1 MTTRK
6 GAARSALDLLERYGL
21 RPGDVV
27 VDVAFGMAPVAE
39 RMRELGFGFLGVGD
53 DPAVSADLARRGFA
67 TRLADPSD
75 PETLLQE
82 IESGL
87 EGRPPGALCLVGT
100 LSEVRSPGALLSRL
114 RRWAET
120 RRALPVVFTVANAT
134 HVDVVGSLLTNRWE
148 PAGDPPADEGRATV
162 LYAAAPFE
170 RLLAT
175 TGWEQADEN
184 DLVLEHPDPGLSVD
198 DPALDPAT
206 PLGGHL
212 ARVRDSA
219 GPGGRVVEFVR
230 LCRPGAATPADRGP
244 APDALFL
251 SVLLRTQGRRLATLQ
266 EALLSLA
273 AQTSDDFEVI
283 LVAHD
288 ADPSARKDVETLVAE
303 FHPRFAE
310 RVRLI
315 EVKGGQ
321 RARPLN
327 EGARF
332 ASGRYLATLDED
344 DLVFAHWVRDLEE
357 LAAAAPGHVVR
368 TVVAVQQVVA
378 RPGAW
383 DGDDGYD
390 AVSAPALDYP
400 PAFDH
405 VEHLYENRTPNCAY
419 AVPRSLVTRLGQT
432 WDESLVVLEDWDH
445 LLRVASL
452 AGVVSRP
459 VVTGLIRSWRNAETS
474 KMLHGPE
481 AWEESRRRVV
491 EKQDSHPLLLDRGAV
506 SRLRQLVHSEE
517 TARQEAA
524 RLATQLSATQDS
536 LAGTKKALEHILNV
550 LVDTERRLDEVLGST
565 SWRITAGVRKLSGGL
580 RRVTS
585 PGGGVTEAGSG
596 RLPDEPPRQAPL
608 TTGRSDY
615 ERWARLFD
623 TLDTVVKKQ
632 IAQRL
637 EPLSEHPLIS
647 VLVPVYNTPPAFLRA
662 AVESVRDQVYENWE
676 LCIADDHS
684 TDPAVGTLLTELA
697 ASDHRIKVVARPENG
712 HIAAATN
719 SALEVAQGEWVA
731 FLDHDDVLPAHA
743 LALVVLALSQRPEA
757 ALVYS
762 DEDKVDVEGRRF
774 DPYFKPDF
782 DPLLLLGQ
790 NYLAHFLVVR
800 RRLVQRLGGLRQGF
814 EGAQDWDFAL
824 RVTELIE
831 PDQVVHIPH
840 VLYHWR
846 AHGQSTAEALDAKP
860 YAVDAGRR
868 TVTEHL
874 LRTGGPAEVTTIPVT
889 GHNRIRWPVPHP
901 APLVTMV
908 VPTRDG
914 RYLESCIESVL
925 RHTTYPAFEVLIVD
939 NGSEDPA
946 ILDYMTRHPDPRVRV
961 MRDARPFNYSA
972 LNNAAVHEARGEL
985 VLLLNDDTEV
995 ASASWLDDMVSQ
1007 VSRPG
1012 VGVVGAKLYYDNG
1025 TIQHAGVLLGIGGVA
1040 GHAYRFWAHDSSG
1053 YMGRLLLAQT
1063 MSAVTGA
1070 CMLVRREVWQA
1081 VGGLEEE
1088 HLAVAFNDID
1098 FCLRVRQAGWRVV
1111 WTPLAELVHHESVT
1125 RGPETLRI
1133 KEFVAETRFMQKRW
1147 GVDLERD
1154 PAYNPNLTLVYEDW
1168 SLAWP
1173 PRVAYG
1179 GEPAP

>member
-1 MTTRK
+1 MTPRK
-6 GAARSALDLLERYGL
+6 GAALSALDLLERHGL

-27 VDVAFGMAPVAE
+27 VDVGFGMAPVAE
-39 RMRELGFGFLGVGD
+39 RMRDLGFGFLGIGD
-53 DPAVSADLARRGFA
+53 DPAVGAELERVGFA
-67 TRLADPSD
+67 TRQADPSD
-75 PETLLQE
+75 PEALLQVV
-82 IESGL
+82 ESALG
-87 EGRPPGALCLVGT
+87 GRPPGAVCLVGALT
-100 LSEVRSPGALLSRL
+100 EVRSDEALLRRL

-120 RRALPVVFTVANAT
+120 RGAVPLVITGPNAT
-134 HVDVVGSLLTNRWE
+134 HVDVAATLLTDRGRPE
-148 PAGDPPADEGRATV
+148 HGPSSDEAPKMV
-162 LYAAAPFE
+162 LYSAAQFE
-170 RLLAT
+170 RLLAS
-175 TGWEQADEN
+175 TGWEQTDQN
-184 DLVLEHPDPGLSVD
+184 DLVLEHLDPASSVD
-198 DPALDPAT
+198 DAALDPTT

-212 ARVRDSA
+212 ARVRDAA

-230 LCRPGAATPADRGP
+230 LCRPGDATPVTPRP
-244 APDALFL
+244 QQTAPFL

-273 AQTSDDFEVI
+273 AQTSDAFEVI
-283 LVAHD
+283 LLAHD
-288 ADPSARKDVETLVAE
+288 VAPSARKDLESLVAE

-310 RVRLI
+310 RVRLV
-315 EVKGGQ
+315 EVRGGE

-327 EGARF
+327 EGARV
-332 ASGRYLATLDED
+332 ATGRYLATLDED

-357 LAAAAPGHVVR
+357 LAAAVPGHVAR

-383 DGDDGYD
+383 EGDDGYEV
-390 AVSAPALDYP
+390 VSAPVLDYP

-405 VEHLYENRTPNCAY
+405 VGHLYENRTPNCGY
-419 AVPRSLVTRLGQT
+419 AVPRSLVAELGQG
-432 WDESLVVLEDWDH
+432 WDESLAVLEDWDH

-452 AGVVSRP
+452 AGVVSSP
-459 VVTGLIRSWRNAETS
+459 AVTGIIRSWRNAETS
-474 KMLHGPE
+474 KTLHGPE
-481 AWEESRRRVV
+481 VWEESCRRVV
-491 EKQDSHPLLLDRGAV
+491 EKQDAHPLLLDRGAA

-536 LAGTKKALEHILNV
+536 LAGTKKTLEHILNV

-580 RRVTS
+580 RRVTA
-585 PGGGVTEAGSG
+585 PGRGVPAAGSG
-596 RLPDEPPRQAPL
+596 QPPDEPRQAPL

-615 ERWARLFD
+615 ERWTRLFD
-623 TLDTVVKKQ
+623 TLDKVVKKQ
-632 IAQRL
+632 ITERL

-647 VLVPVYNTPPAFLRA
+647 VVVPVYNTPPAFLRA
-662 AVESVRDQVYENWE
+662 AVESVRNQVYENWE
-676 LCIADDHS
+676 LCIADDCS
-684 TDPAVGTLLTELA
+684 TDPAVVAVLSELA
-697 ASDHRIKVVARPENG
+697 ATDHRIKVVTRTENG
-712 HIAAATN
+712 HISAATN

-743 LALVVLALSQRPEA
+743 LALVVLALSQHPDA
-757 ALVYS
+757 ALLYS
-762 DEDKVDVEGRRF
+762 DEDKVDAEGRRF

-800 RRLVQRLGGLRQGF
+800 RQLVQRLGGLRQGF
-814 EGAQDWDFAL
+814 EGAQDWDLAL
-824 RVTELIE
+824 RVSELIE

-846 AHGQSTAEALDAKP
+846 AHGQSTAEALAAKP
-860 YAVDAGRR
+860 YAADAGRR

-874 LRTGGPAEVTTIPVT
+874 LRSGAPAEVTTIPVT
-889 GHNRIRWPVPHP
+889 GHNQVQWPVPHP
-901 APLVTMV
+901 APLVTVV

-914 RYLESCIESVL
+914 RYLQSCIDSVL
-925 RHTTYPAFEVLIVD
+925 GHTSYPAFEVLIVD

-946 ILDYMTRHPDPRVRV
+946 IIDYMTRHPDPRVRV
-961 MRDARPFNYSA
+961 RRDARPFNYSA
-972 LNNAAVHEARGEL
+972 LNNAAVEEARGEL

-995 ASASWLDDMVSQ
+995 ASPSWLDEMVSH

-1012 VGVVGAKLYYDNG
+1012 VGAAGAKLYYDNG

-1098 FCLRVRQAGWRVV
+1098 FCLRVRQAGWHVV

-1179 GEPAP
+1179 GEPAAP